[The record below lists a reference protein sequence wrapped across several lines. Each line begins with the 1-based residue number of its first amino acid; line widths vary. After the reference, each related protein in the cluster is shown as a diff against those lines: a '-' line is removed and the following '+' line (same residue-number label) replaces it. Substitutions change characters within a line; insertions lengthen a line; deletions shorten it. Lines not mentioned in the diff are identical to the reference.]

1 MDWVVFFAVYG
12 SGIALSLGVIITM
25 SFIRGLLGQGYHRIT
40 SDFMG
45 IVTMIWVLS
54 FIMVFA

>member
-40 SDFMG
+40 SDL
-45 IVTMIWVLS
+45 WELLL
-54 FIMVFA
+54 